1 MSEIQYA
8 GVDAEAE
15 LWEKGY
21 LSVSDPACGA
31 GAMLIAFANVSRKH
45 GVNFQQKVLFVAQDI
60 DVTATRMCYLQLAVL
75 GCPAIVICGDSLAK
89 PGFHPDNDVWYTPF
103 YYLNEWRFVEK
114 VPETEG
120 SEEIADMISETDF
133 QEKEDGQLCIR
144 LDKTA

>member
-1 MSEIQYA
+1 M
-8 GVDAEAE
+8 
-15 LWEKGY
+15 
-21 LSVSDPACGA
+21 
-31 GAMLIAFANVSRKH
+31 
-45 GVNFQQKVLFVAQDI
+45 LFVAQDI

-103 YYLNEWRFVEK
+103 YYLNEWCFVEK